1 MTFFT
6 VELINA
12 ADKLQLKFMLLFGLF
27 TEKYCCEKNAVRL
40 VVHIFVWVCLFM
52 RLCSL

>member
-40 VVHIFVWVCLFM
+40 VVHI
-52 RLCSL
+52 